1 MALMYFAQDLK
12 RKLMDRERKLNG
24 FVSRKNIDPAVRETY
39 QRRIFVPEELLEV
52 GYMNDFEKK
61 RMLKYAAPGCRL
73 DEVILFANHYH
84 DDTPKFMPGNST
96 CKQGTVIARERFW
109 DTDIALSNELKTGFV
124 PQPLYFKDLESVELL
139 NAGTLIRFFLKSG
152 KVCSAEVG
160 ISGEYLFGLL
170 QEALKEWKEAHSQ
183 TNVPMP
189 GLPIPGI
196 PPVPPAMES
205 QEESGLCQ
213 FLVSDV
219 FILSNTVK
227 IIGTAKGG
235 SVSQQS
241 RIVHPGFKSPVS
253 IGRIEVSGQPV
264 SSAPER
270 QTAVLD
276 VSIPPYIVKPGDVLG
291 IES

>member
-1 MALMYFAQDLK
+1 MALIYFAEELKSDLMEK
-12 RKLMDRERKLNG
+12 ERKLHG

-61 RMLKYAAPGCRL
+61 RMLKYAAPGCSL

-96 CKQGTVIARERFW
+96 CKQGTVIA
-109 DTDIALSNELKTGFV
+109 
-124 PQPLYFKDLESVELL
+124 
-139 NAGTLIRFFLKSG
+139 
-152 KVCSAEVG
+152 
-160 ISGEYLFGLL
+160 
-170 QEALKEWKEAHSQ
+170 
-183 TNVPMP
+183 
-189 GLPIPGI
+189 
-196 PPVPPAMES
+196 
-205 QEESGLCQ
+205 
-213 FLVSDV
+213 
-219 FILSNTVK
+219 
-227 IIGTAKGG
+227 KGG
-235 SVSQQS
+235 AVSRQS